1 MKNQHYTATIT
12 VDKPVHDTFK
22 AINNVSKWWTDDLTG
37 RSQKLNDEFTVQ
49 FGDIHKTS
57 QKIIEF
63 VPDRKVVWLVTESRL
78 NFIEDK
84 EEWKNTKIS
93 FELSGQDDKT
103 EIHFAHIGLVPEVE
117 CFKSCSKGW
126 DYYIKGSLFKF
137 LTEGKGT
144 PGL

>member
-1 MKNQHYTATIT
+1 MKNQNYTAIIM

-37 RSQKLNDEFTVQ
+37 NSQKLNDEFTVQ
-49 FGDIHKTS
+49 FGDIHKTA

-93 FELSGQDDKT
+93 FELSSRGDKT
-103 EIHFAHIGLVPEVE
+103 EIHFTHIGLVPEVE